1 MFLIRVAFWL
11 SVAVLFIPAEQN
23 DTEQM
28 PVKLVS
34 TGEAIV
40 AVQSVWTDLSG
51 FCGRNPQVCV
61 TGETAMMTFSQKAKN
76 GARMVY
82 NFLDGEEQAIEP
94 KSQQPNAVKDGPASS
109 KPVSTSTIYL
119 SDARS

>member
-23 DTEQM
+23 ETEQM

-51 FCGRNPQVCV
+51 FCDRNPEVCV
-61 TGETAMMTFSQKAKN
+61 TGQTAMTTFSQKAKN

-82 NFLDGEEQAIEP
+82 NFLDGEKAVIEQDA
-94 KSQQPNAVKDGPASS
+94 QQPNAVADGASPS
-109 KPVSTSTIYL
+109 KPVRTSTIYL
-119 SDARS
+119 SDAQS

>member
-51 FCGRNPQVCV
+51 FCDRNPQVCV
-61 TGETAMMTFSQKAKN
+61 TGQTAMVTFSQKAKN

-82 NFLDGEEQAIEP
+82 DFLDGDEAGMEP
-94 KSQQPNAVKDGPASS
+94 DAQRPNAVADETSSS
-109 KPVSTSTIYL
+109 KPVRTSTIYV
-119 SDARS
+119 SDAQS